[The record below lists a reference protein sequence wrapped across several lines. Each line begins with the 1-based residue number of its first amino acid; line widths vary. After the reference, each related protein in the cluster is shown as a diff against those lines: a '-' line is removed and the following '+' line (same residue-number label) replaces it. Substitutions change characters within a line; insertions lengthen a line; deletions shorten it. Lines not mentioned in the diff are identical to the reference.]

1 MNDIVSFSVNGESYD
16 IPKSEVDGFLSEFP
30 DAVEVQTFIS
40 DKDTFDIP
48 LDEVDGFKSE
58 FPDAKEMLSVKK
70 KGQTEPTQGTSTPVV
85 SDVSEEPTQSPV
97 RAPKGIKRTTEVKLP
112 QYDLQKPMV
121 SMLHFQLYFL
131 KTQTIKRQVLMI
143 GLLLKAKTKR
153 MK

>member
-70 KGQTEPTQGTSTPVV
+70 KEQTEPTQDAPLQGLGG
-85 SDVSEEPTQSPV
+85 VSEEPTRPC
-97 RAPKGIKRTTEVKLP
+97 KGA
-112 QYDLQKPMV
+112 
-121 SMLHFQLYFL
+121 S
-131 KTQTIKRQVLMI
+131 
-143 GLLLKAKTKR
+143 
-153 MK
+153 